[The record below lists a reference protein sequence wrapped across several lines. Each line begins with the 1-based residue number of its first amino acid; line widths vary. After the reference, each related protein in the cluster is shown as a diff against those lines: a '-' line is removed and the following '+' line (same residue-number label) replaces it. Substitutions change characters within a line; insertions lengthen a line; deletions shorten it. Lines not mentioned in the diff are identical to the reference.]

1 MVERAAGLAAHNLLL
16 RGGEVGERDAG
27 KASAPDRLLAWS
39 SLEWRSPSG
48 DSSGRPWLIVRVVP
62 IKDTHGRV
70 KAHPIP
76 VSRSHDGAF
85 GSCATDA
92 YDAVAAAWWARR
104 GPPGQPFP
112 VDSRGWP
119 LDGWWR
125 APLALSAPQPAS
137 AFFPHPSGATF
148 RTSDVL
154 RIVRRWALAIDEP
167 PEEFKARAFRV
178 AGATDLRD
186 AMGIEGKSVI
196 KARGRWESD
205 IHSIYERPL
214 LRDQLRA
221 STLAGTSRG
230 AGLEDVIAGFAQPAR
245 L

>member
-1 MVERAAGLAAHNLLL
+1 M
-16 RGGEVGERDAG
+16 
-27 KASAPDRLLAWS
+27 RL
-39 SLEWRSPSG
+39 
-48 DSSGRPWLIVRVVP
+48 
-62 IKDTHGRV
+62 
-70 KAHPIP
+70 
-76 VSRSHDGAF
+76 
-85 GSCATDA
+85 
-92 YDAVAAAWWARR
+92 
-104 GPPGQPFP
+104 
-112 VDSRGWP
+112 
-119 LDGWWR
+119 
-125 APLALSAPQPAS
+125 
-137 AFFPHPSGATF
+137 
-148 RTSDVL
+148 
-154 RIVRRWALAIDEP
+154 
-167 PEEFKARAFRV
+167 FRV